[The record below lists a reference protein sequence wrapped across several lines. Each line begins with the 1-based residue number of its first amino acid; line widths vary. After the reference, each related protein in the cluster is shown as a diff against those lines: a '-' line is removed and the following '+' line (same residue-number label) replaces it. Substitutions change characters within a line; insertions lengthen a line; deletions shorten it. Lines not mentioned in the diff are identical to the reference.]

1 MTSYAAR
8 MLSDLGVGGISQCID
23 VPEQGEHEQ
32 LRWARSG
39 GMALSGKAGKLPL
52 LAPAPLAGA
61 AAAALVALRALA
73 GNRWTGGEL
82 DGAALLGE
90 RAAIF
95 DYARSGDVAPG
106 QSCRL
111 IETKDEW
118 LAVNLARES
127 DRNLLPAWLETE
139 AAHPESGAWEVVQRV
154 FAERGSDDLLS
165 RARLMG
171 MPVAPVRRFSPGAPD
186 CPPWFEAHA
195 IPKQTQP
202 APGARPVV
210 LDLSTLWAG
219 PLCGHLLG
227 LAGARVIKLESLS
240 RPDGARHGPAAFF
253 DLLNAGK
260 ESVAVDFTSKAG
272 RHSFEALLE
281 HVDIVIESAR
291 PRALRQLG
299 IVAEDWIA
307 RHPGRT
313 WLSITGYGRS
323 EPEANWVAFGDDASA
338 SAGLCWAAADLNRGD
353 DGPPSPLFCGDAIS
367 DPLTGLHSA
376 VAALASWQSGR
387 SQLIDVS
394 LCAVVRFILDQA
406 AELEGQAVDVS
417 VEQDAQE
424 RERVRVGDA
433 SEVVAPPRARAVVAR
448 ASSLGADTQSTMA
461 SFGVSA

>member
-1 MTSYAAR
+1 
-8 MLSDLGVGGISQCID
+8 
-23 VPEQGEHEQ
+23 
-32 LRWARSG
+32 
-39 GMALSGKAGKLPL
+39 
-52 LAPAPLAGA
+52 
-61 AAAALVALRALA
+61 
-73 GNRWTGGEL
+73 
-82 DGAALLGE
+82 
-90 RAAIF
+90 
-95 DYARSGDVAPG
+95 
-106 QSCRL
+106 
-111 IETKDEW
+111 
-118 LAVNLARES
+118 
-127 DRNLLPAWLETE
+127 
-139 AAHPESGAWEVVQRV
+139 
-154 FAERGSDDLLS
+154 
-165 RARLMG
+165 
-171 MPVAPVRRFSPGAPD
+171 
-186 CPPWFEAHA
+186 
-195 IPKQTQP
+195 
-202 APGARPVV
+202 V

-353 DGPPSPLFCGDAIS
+353 DDPPSPLFCGDAIS

-406 AELEGQAVDVS
+406 TELEGQAVDVS
-417 VEQDAQE
+417 VEQDAQ
-424 RERVRVGDA
+424 ERVRVGDA

-448 ASSLGADTQSTMA
+448 ASSLGADTESTMA
-461 SFGVSA
+461 SFGLSA